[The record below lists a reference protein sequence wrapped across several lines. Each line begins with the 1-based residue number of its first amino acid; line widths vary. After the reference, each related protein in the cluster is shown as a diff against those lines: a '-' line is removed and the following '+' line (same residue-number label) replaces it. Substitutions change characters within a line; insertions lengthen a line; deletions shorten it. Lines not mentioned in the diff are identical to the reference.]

1 MFRRYEAASFNL
13 GKFYKGKMTK
23 LDLGENRKMI
33 QVKRKYQDN
42 CELIVWKLRGLDPFH
57 FSDFVWNVAPV
68 MP

>member
-1 MFRRYEAASFNL
+1 
-13 GKFYKGKMTK
+13 MTK

-42 CELIVWKLRGLDPFH
+42 CELVWKLRGLDPFH

>member
-1 MFRRYEAASFNL
+1 
-13 GKFYKGKMTK
+13 MTK